1 MPNNIQPNKL
11 PNQQLNQQPIY
22 DLIIVG
28 SGPAGLTASI
38 YASRY
43 RLKHLVIGKTQGG
56 EMALSGRIE
65 NYPGFKKISGV
76 ELAKKMAEHV
86 QDQGGKIVSAT
97 VIGVKQ
103 SEGEFEIRTDDGKIY
118 QSKTLIIASGTE
130 RRKLNIPGEGE
141 YVGRGVS
148 YCATCDGP
156 LFKDKTIAVIGGGNA
171 AVGGAV
177 QIADY
182 AQKIYLIYRR
192 EKEKMPADPV
202 WKEEFEKKLK
212 EGKIIDIY
220 QTNLTEIK
228 GDGQKVTS
236 ISLDKPY
243 QGSDELKVD
252 GVFIEV
258 GSVPTT
264 NLVKNLGVETDEA
277 GYIKVNPDQSTG
289 CPGIF
294 AAGDITTGSNGMQQI
309 VTATAEGAIAAASV
323 YQYLHRGQAPTPSWG
338 KG

>member
-1 MPNNIQPNKL
+1 M
-11 PNQQLNQQPIY
+11 Y
-22 DLIIVG
+22 DLIIIG
-28 SGPAGLTASI
+28 AGPAGMTASI

-43 RLKHLVIGKTQGG
+43 RLQHFVIGKTQGG

-65 NYPGFKKISGV
+65 NYPGFKEISGAELTQKMV
-76 ELAKKMAEHV
+76 EHTQA
-86 QDQGGKIVSAT
+86 QGGEIILAT
-97 VIGVKQ
+97 VIGVEKT
-103 SEGEFEIRTDDGKIY
+103 EGRFEIKVDDGKIY

-130 RRKLNIPGEGE
+130 RRKLNIPGEAD
-141 YVGRGVS
+141 YVGKGVS

-156 LFKDKTIAVIGGGNA
+156 LFKNKTVAVIGGGNA
-171 AVGGAV
+171 AVGGAIQV
-177 QIADY
+177 ADH
-182 AQKIYLIYRR
+182 AEKTYLIYRR
-192 EKEKMPADPV
+192 EKEKMRADPV

-212 EGKIIDIY
+212 ESKIIDIY

-236 ISLDKPY
+236 ITLDKPY
-243 QGSDELKVD
+243 QGINELKVD

-264 NLVKNLGVETDEA
+264 NLVKNIGVKTNEA

-294 AAGDITTGSNGMQQI
+294 AAGDITTGSDRMQQI
-309 VTATAEGAIAAASV
+309 VAAAAEGAVAAASV
-323 YQYLHRGQAPTPSWG
+323 YKYLKGNQAPQLRG
-338 KG
+338 